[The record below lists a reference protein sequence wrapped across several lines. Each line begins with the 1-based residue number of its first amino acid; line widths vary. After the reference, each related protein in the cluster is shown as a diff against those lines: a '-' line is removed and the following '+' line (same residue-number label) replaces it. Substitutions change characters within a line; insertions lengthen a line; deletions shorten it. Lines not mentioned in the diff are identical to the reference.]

1 MSQGIPFLHAYT
13 SEMKGNWVNYKNQR
27 LQHTN
32 KATEDHAV
40 FTADKKNYLNVPMPP
55 SSQISFHQGH

>member
-1 MSQGIPFLHAYT
+1 MSQGVPFLHT
-13 SEMKGNWVNYKNQR
+13 CISEMKGNGVDWKNQR
-27 LQHTN
+27 LQNTE

-40 FTADKKNYLNVPMPP
+40 FTADKKNDFNVPLPP